1 MFVMFAVMF
10 TTQQWVI
17 QITVFNQVLHSINFQ
32 QIGHVLFVESELT
45 VSQKNDKNVLWT
57 RMLFLR

>member
-17 QITVFNQVLHSINFQ
+17 QITVFNQVLHSINFL
-32 QIGHVLFVESELT
+32 QIGLALFVALEPT
-45 VSQKNDKNVLWT
+45 TSQKNNE
-57 RMLFLR
+57 

>member
-10 TTQQWVI
+10 MTQQLVI

-32 QIGHVLFVESELT
+32 QIGHARFALLERT
-45 VSQKNDKNVLWT
+45 TSQKNNE
-57 RMLFLR
+57 